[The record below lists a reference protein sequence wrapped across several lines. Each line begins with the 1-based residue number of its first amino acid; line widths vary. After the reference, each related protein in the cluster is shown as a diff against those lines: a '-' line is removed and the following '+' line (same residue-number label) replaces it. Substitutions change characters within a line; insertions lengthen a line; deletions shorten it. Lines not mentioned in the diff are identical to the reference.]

1 MPYSIDFF
9 RSWSKDFTT
18 WEALRTWL
26 QSAEGGSL
34 RVVEPRDT
42 AYALVRYVKGQS
54 NFEAPHV
61 RWCRSVV
68 VNKTTRLPVCVAP
81 PKASTLTA
89 DTMAAVTA
97 AEEFVDGTML
107 NIFHEHGSDKA
118 QFATRSRIGGD
129 GKFYDG
135 GLTFKQIFDAAL
147 AENGIKHYSS
157 VLPEDDHT
165 RISQFT
171 STVIQHPSN
180 RIVRQITKPS
190 FVIVH
195 QGCTSADGTVF
206 MEEDPESFTC
216 DAEADADFFEVQPY
230 TLASLRGAKS
240 VESWVAQQAQER
252 GFGWQG
258 VVLKD
263 GKGTRWRVRSQVY
276 ETVRRI
282 RGNESSAEERFAR
295 LRKTR
300 ATEQYLAFYPEDR
313 EAFYELEGRLR
324 KNTRQ
329 LSHFYGDVFRAKKTA
344 YHELPWPYK
353 HHVSVLHNLYKDTL
367 RKEGKKVTLEEVIA
381 YVNGLSLDDMVNM
394 TIEHKLTLRKKV
406 DVPEVTAETS
416 VTA

>member
-1 MPYSIDFF
+1 MTYSIDYF

-18 WEALRTWL
+18 WEALRSWL

-42 AYALVRYVKGQS
+42 HYALVRYVKGQS
-54 NFEAPHV
+54 NIEAPHV

-68 VNKTTRLPVCVAP
+68 VNKNTLRPVCVAP
-81 PKASTLTA
+81 PKGF
-89 DTMAAVTA
+89 AVTGETMENVTV

-107 NIFHEHGSDKA
+107 NLFREGQGD
-118 QFATRSRIGGD
+118 QLQLATRSRIGGG

-135 GLTFKQIFDAAL
+135 GLTFKQMFDAAL
-147 AENGIKHYSS
+147 AENGVKSS
-157 VLPEDDHT
+157 SAILPAASDT
-165 RISQFT
+165 KVTVFT

-195 QGCTSADGTVF
+195 QGWTDSEGTVYI
-206 MEEDPESFTC
+206 EEDPEAFHC
-216 DAEADADFFEVQPY
+216 EAEGDFFEVQPY

-263 GKGTRWRVRSQVY
+263 GKGNRWRARSQVY

-282 RGNESSAEERFAR
+282 RGNESSAEDRFAR

-313 EAFYELEGRLR
+313 ETFYELEGRLR

-329 LSHFYGDVFRAKKTA
+329 LSHFYGDVFRAKKTP
-344 YHELPWPYK
+344 YYELPWPYK

-367 RKEGKKVTLEEVIA
+367 KKEGKKITLEEVIK
-381 YVNGLSLDDMVNM
+381 YINGLSFEDTVNM
-394 TIEHKLTLRKKV
+394 TIEHKLTLRKS
-406 DVPEVTAETS
+406 ETTSNTLAEETA
-416 VTA
+416 AA